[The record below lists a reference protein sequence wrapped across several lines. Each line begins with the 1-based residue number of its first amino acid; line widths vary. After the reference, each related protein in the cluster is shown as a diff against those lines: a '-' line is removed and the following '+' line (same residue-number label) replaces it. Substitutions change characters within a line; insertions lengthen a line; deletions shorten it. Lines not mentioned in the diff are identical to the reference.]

1 MFVRLGANAAT
12 EAQGVPEDE
21 DSLHGFLVRKGVRR
35 NQMLQFPLVDSTEP
49 QRPLSFHHMRQKRG
63 GQEEGRINTITPKRT
78 AHQGPARLQ
87 HHRLDMLPTQMAQ
100 WRLEN
105 SPGLRE
111 LVGMK

>member
-1 MFVRLGANAAT
+1 MDFWL
-12 EAQGVPEDE
+12 E
-21 DSLHGFLVRKGVRR
+21 KGVRR

-49 QRPLSFHHMRQKRG
+49 QRPLPFHHMRQKGRG
-63 GQEEGRINTITPKRT
+63 QKEGRIDTITPNRT

-87 HHRLDMLPTQMAQ
+87 HHGLDMLPTQMAQ

>member
-1 MFVRLGANAAT
+1 MST
-12 EAQGVPEDE
+12 EDE

-49 QRPLSFHHMRQKRG
+49 QRPLPFHHMRQKGRG
-63 GQEEGRINTITPKRT
+63 QKEGRIDTITPNRI

-87 HHRLDMLPTQMAQ
+87 HHGLYMLPTQMAQ